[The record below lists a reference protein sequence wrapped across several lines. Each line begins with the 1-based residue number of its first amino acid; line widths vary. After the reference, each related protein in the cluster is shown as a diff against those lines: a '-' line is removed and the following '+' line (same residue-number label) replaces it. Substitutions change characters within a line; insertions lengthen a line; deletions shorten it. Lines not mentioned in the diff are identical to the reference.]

1 MKIPPLFNHQ
11 IDSVEM
17 FLKNSVAL
25 DGSDPGTGKTRSQ
38 IETFSIRRAKGYG
51 ALLVIAPKSLLD
63 AAWADDFAKYAPHL
77 KVAVAHAK
85 NREDAFEE
93 NADVYITNTDAV
105 RWLAKQKPAFFG
117 RFSTI
122 VVDESSAFKHHTS
135 QRAKAL
141 EKIKKYFEFRYALSG
156 TPNSN
161 SITDIWNQVRFLDNG
176 KRLGTSFYGFRE
188 AVCRPV
194 QVGPQAN
201 MVKWEPR
208 PGAELSIAGLI
219 GDLTV
224 RHKFEE
230 CVSIPPNF
238 NSERK
243 YRLSDKQI
251 RAYRQME
258 KDAITQL
265 NTGMVSAV
273 NAASVVTKLL
283 QIASGAVYD
292 QDGQVHL
299 VDTGRYELIAD
310 LVEARKNSL
319 VFFNWTHQRD
329 QLISEFESRG
339 ITFAVI
345 DGNTTDK
352 LRRDYVRLF
361 QSGFYRV
368 LLAHPASAAHGLT
381 LTRATTTIW
390 ASPTYNLEHYLQG
403 NRRIYRAG
411 QTQRT
416 ETIVVTA
423 EDTAESTVLEKL
435 NGKQEVQ
442 FRTLDL
448 LQEIFDET
456 KNVKN

>member
-1 MKIPPLFNHQ
+1 MTIPPLFKHQ
-11 IDSVEM
+11 IESVEM
-17 FLKNSVAL
+17 FLKNPVAL

-38 IETFSIRRAKGYG
+38 IETFAIRRRKGYG
-51 ALLVIAPKSLLD
+51 AMLVVAPKSLLE
-63 AAWADDFAKYAPHL
+63 AAWGDDIQKYAPHL
-77 KVAVAHAK
+77 TISVAHAR
-85 NREDAFEE
+85 NREDAFKA

-117 RFSTI
+117 RFSTL

-141 EKIKKYFEFRYALSG
+141 EKIKKHFEFRYALSG

-161 SITDIWNQVRFLDNG
+161 SITDIWNQIKFLDNG

-188 AVCRPV
+188 AVCHPI

-208 PGAELSIAGLI
+208 PGAELSIAGLV
-219 GDLTV
+219 GDITV

-230 CVSIPPNF
+230 CQSIPPNF
-238 NSERK
+238 QTEK
-243 YRLSDKQI
+243 HYRLSDKQLK
-251 RAYRQME
+251 AYQQME

-265 NTGMVSAV
+265 KTGMVTAV

-292 QDGQVHL
+292 QDSKIHL

-319 VFFNWTHQRD
+319 VFFNWSHQRD
-329 QLISEFESRG
+329 QLVAEFDARG
-339 ITFAVI
+339 ITYAVI
-345 DGNTTDK
+345 DGHTSDK
-352 LRRDYVRLF
+352 DRRDFVRLF

-390 ASPTYNLEHYLQG
+390 SSPTYNLEHFLQG
-403 NRRIYRAG
+403 NRRIYRTG

-423 EDTAESTVLEKL
+423 EYTVESNVLAKL
-435 NGKQEVQ
+435 SGKQEIQ

-448 LQEIFDET
+448 LQEIFDES
-456 KNVKN
+456 KKKP